1 MIKKLIALT
10 LVVLMLGAALVSCGK
25 NKDDVPDGMQSATVA
40 GEPFVLYVP
49 DTWTVNTKSGFSS
62 AYSYAN
68 DKMVAGAR
76 YCMPTH
82 AEQTLDE
89 YAVACAESYAVTA
102 KDFHLVSREAA
113 LLGGK
118 DARRL
123 EYTMTDGGK
132 NYTCVQIATR
142 HGDYFVSLYF
152 YYLTEYKDVVAETFE
167 SIRAAFVLG
176 ESSAVPQSEVVDDK
190 TPEGMKIA
198 SGKNDAHRLYVPK
211 AWVCFPESGRTEAYV
226 DESGKPN
233 VTVTLTVPDTSMAI
247 DEYLASCTA
256 RYREALAGFEEI
268 ETKERQV
275 AGRRALT
282 VTYRASYDGMTFC
295 IMQTVL
301 SDGEAMYSVTYTALD
316 ERFDAHL
323 ADVEQ
328 MLNTFTFR

>member
-1 MIKKLIALT
+1 MLKKLISLT
-10 LVVLMLGAALVSCGK
+10 LAVLMLGASLVACK
-25 NKDDVPDGMQSATVA
+25 KKDDVPDGMQSATVE

-49 DTWTVNTKSGFSS
+49 DTWSVNTKSGISS

-68 DKMVAGAR
+68 DKMVASAR
-76 YCMPTH
+76 YYVPTD
-82 AEQTLDE
+82 AERSLDDHMI
-89 YAVACAESYAVTA
+89 ACAEGYMKTV
-102 KDFHLVSREAA
+102 KDFYLVSREAA

-123 EYTMTDGGK
+123 EYTMTDGGAK
-132 NYTCVQIATR
+132 YTCVQYTVR
-142 HGDYFVSLYF
+142 HGDLLVSLYF
-152 YYLTEYKDVVAETFE
+152 LCLTEYKDTVAETFE
-167 SIRAAFVLG
+167 SIRAAFVLC
-176 ESSAVPQSEVVDDK
+176 ERVAPSQTEVVDDK

-211 AWVCFPESGRTEAYV
+211 TWVCFPDSGRTEAYV

-233 VTVTLTVPDTSMAI
+233 VTVTLTVPDTSMSI
-247 DEYLASCTA
+247 DEYLSGCKT
-256 RYREALAGFEEI
+256 RYAEALSGYEEL

-282 VTYRASYDGMTFC
+282 TVYRASYDGMTFR

-301 SDGEAMYSVTYTALD
+301 SDSEAMYSVTYTALD
-316 ERFDAHL
+316 DRFDAHL